1 MVDPSQIILLGVALL
16 FSAFFSGIEM
26 AFMAANKIQIELS
39 DKNGV
44 LSGRILWRLLQH
56 PARLRGTT
64 LIGNTLALVLYG
76 FCIAGVL
83 HQLLSV
89 YLPEPLQSSLLILG
103 LQIFVASV
111 VVLLTAEFLPRS
123 LAAINP
129 NRLLQVLAIPILLL
143 YYLLWPVVVLI
154 VSLSKWVA
162 EKLFKIEFSEEKPM
176 FGFTDLNAFV
186 KNRLYH
192 PEHEQAPE
200 VDPQIF
206 HNALEF
212 KTVKVRECM
221 VPRTEIEAV
230 EVGESLEALREAF
243 ISTGHSKI
251 LVYEESI
258 DNIIGYCHQLDM
270 FRQPQSIKE
279 VLAPVSMVPESM
291 LASELF
297 VKFVSEHRSVAVVV
311 DEFGGT
317 SGIVT
322 VEDVIEEILGDIQD
336 EYDVNDGL
344 LEQVIPDKGM
354 YILSARHEIDY
365 LNEKYELDLPEGDY
379 ETLGGLFFSAFGEI
393 PMPGDKVKVPP
404 FTITVL
410 TMDENRID
418 AVKLVKNT
426 EFQADAKN

>member
-1 MVDPSQIILLGVALL
+1 MIDPNQIILLCVALL
-16 FSAFFSGIEM
+16 FSAFFSGMEM
-26 AFMAANKIQIELS
+26 AFMAANRIQIELS
-39 DKNGV
+39 EKNGV
-44 LSGRILWRLLQH
+44 FSGRILWHLLQR
-56 PARLRGTT
+56 PTRLMGTT

-76 FCIAGVL
+76 FSIASVL
-83 HQLLSV
+83 YQLLYA
-89 YLPEPLQSSLLILG
+89 YLPDPLQNSLLILI
-103 LQIFVASV
+103 LQIFIASV

-123 LAAINP
+123 LAAVNP
-129 NRLLQVLAIPILLL
+129 NKLLQVLAIPFVLL
-143 YYLLWPVVVLI
+143 YYLLSPVVVLI
-154 VSLSKWVA
+154 VGLSKWVA
-162 EKLFKIEFSEEKPM
+162 EKVFKIELSEEKPV
-176 FGFTDLNAFV
+176 FGFTDLNAFI

-192 PEHEQAPE
+192 PEQEHAPDIDQE
-200 VDPQIF
+200 IF

-230 EVGESLEALREAF
+230 EVTDSLQALREAF
-243 ISTGHSKI
+243 IETGHSKI
-251 LVYEESI
+251 LVYEDSI
-258 DNIIGYCHQLDM
+258 DNIVGYCHQLDM
-270 FRQPQSIKE
+270 FRQPHSIRE

-297 VKFVSEHRSVAVVV
+297 VKFVAEHRSVAVVV

-322 VEDVIEEILGDIQD
+322 VEDVIEEIFGEIED
-336 EYDVNDGL
+336 EFDRNEGL

-393 PMPGDKVKVPP
+393 PMPGDKVTVPP

-426 EFQADAKN
+426 DFQADARS

>member
-1 MVDPSQIILLGVALL
+1 MIDPSQIILLCVALL

-39 DKNGV
+39 EKNGV
-44 LSGRILWRLLQH
+44 LSGRILWHLLQH
-56 PARLRGTT
+56 PARLMGTA

-76 FCIAGVL
+76 FVIAGVL
-83 HQLLSV
+83 HQLLTV
-89 YLPEPLQSSLLILG
+89 YLPDQLQFNLLILL
-103 LQIFVASV
+103 LQVFIASI

-123 LAAINP
+123 LFAINP
-129 NRLLQVLAIPILLL
+129 NKMLQVLAVPILLMH
-143 YYLLWPVVVLI
+143 YLLWPVVYLI
-154 VSLSKWVA
+154 VGLSKWVA
-162 EKLFKIEFSEEKPM
+162 EKVFKIEFSEDRPV
-176 FGFTDLNAFV
+176 FGFTDLNAFI

-192 PEHEQAPE
+192 PEQEHAPE

-230 EVGESLEALREAF
+230 DVEDSIEVLREAF
-243 ISTGHSKI
+243 VSTGHSKI
-251 LVYEESI
+251 LVYQDSI
-258 DNIIGYCHQLDM
+258 DNIIGYCHQLSM
-270 FRQPQSIKE
+270 FKQPQSINE
-279 VLAPVSMVPESM
+279 ILAPVSMVPESM

-297 VKFVSEHRSVAVVV
+297 VKFVSEHRSVAVVL

-322 VEDVIEEILGDIQD
+322 VEDVIEEIFGEIQD

-344 LEQVIPDKGM
+344 LEQVVPNKGL

-365 LNEKYELDLPEGDY
+365 LNEKYELGLPEGDY
-379 ETLGGLFFSAFGEI
+379 ETLGGLILSEFGEI
-393 PMPGDKVKVPP
+393 PTPGDKVEVPP

-410 TMDENRID
+410 TMDENRIN
-418 AVKLVKNT
+418 AVKLLKNT
-426 EFQADAKN
+426 DFQVDAKG